1 MIEKTTS
8 FARACISFMFDIL
21 IIACTIGATG
31 LLIVLSAI
39 DLKHWILPDELNFAL
54 ALTGVV
60 FHFAAA
66 YLFFG
71 IGGMFAGAALG
82 AGLLYT
88 IRHFANKY
96 YEQDALGLG
105 DVKLL
110 GAAGFWLGVDGV
122 LMAITL
128 GALAGLIHG
137 IGYAAWLRLRHKQ
150 NVSLSALAIPAGPGF
165 AVGIFAV
172 GAHMFHPFIT
182 ETIHGLFS

>member
-1 MIEKTTS
+1 
-8 FARACISFMFDIL
+8 MFDIL
-21 IIACTIGATG
+21 IIACALGATG
-31 LLIVLSAI
+31 LLVVLSAI

-54 ALTGVV
+54 GLTGVV
-60 FHFAAA
+60 FHFASA

-71 IGGMFAGAALG
+71 IGHMLAGAALG
-82 AGLLYT
+82 AGLLYV

-96 YEQDALGLG
+96 YGQDALGLG

-137 IGYAAWLRLRHKQ
+137 IGYAAWMRMRHKQ
-150 NVSLSALAIPAGPGF
+150 SISLSDLAIPAGPGF

-182 ETIHGLFS
+182 ETIHALFS